1 MSESKR
7 SFFSTIPG
15 LITGLAGLLTG
26 IVGLVTVLI
35 QLGVLGGDDS
45 SSSSPGTTVTS
56 APAPG
61 GQGAV
66 GGGGSGGTTA
76 TDAPTFTVSPTTLDF
91 QATDPRTKRVTVEN
105 TSSTASIRVTQPR
118 VTGEDASNFSVS
130 LGQCSGALAP
140 NLSCTIEVTF
150 APSGPL
156 RRYTATLQVQAT
168 GAPRGDE
175 VRLTGSSLLG

>member
-35 QLGVLGGDDS
+35 QLGVLGGDGDSAS
-45 SSSSPGTTVTS
+45 SSSTTVTS

-66 GGGGSGGTTA
+66 GGGSGGTTA
-76 TDAPTFTVSPTTLDF
+76 EVPTFRVSPTTLDF
-91 QATDPRTKRVTVEN
+91 QATDPRKKTVTIRNE
-105 TSSTASIRVTQPR
+105 STTTPITVTQPR
-118 VTGEDASNFSVS
+118 VSGEDASNFSAS
-130 LGQCSGALAP
+130 FATCSGALAP

-156 RRYTATLQVQAT
+156 RRYNATLQVQAT
-168 GAPRGDE
+168 GAPRGEE
-175 VRLTGSSLLG
+175 VRLTGSSVLG